1 MWPGGY
7 NRGMTIR
14 GVLFDLGSTL
24 LEYRGD
30 WREVFKQHTLSLIA
44 YLRERG
50 LNVPEN
56 FGPRYEALVD
66 QFYTLGQQDWIEY
79 TAEYTLQLAL
89 TEFGYPDQ
97 PAELI
102 KSALASA
109 FAAGEKLWRPFDDAY
124 ETLDTLKAQGYRL
137 GIISNARD
145 AANVDRL
152 IDQARLRAWF
162 DPIIISAN
170 VGVRKPHPRIFK
182 IVLDRWQFKPDEVVM
197 VGDMLGADILG
208 AHNAGLR
215 GIWATMQAERGAN
228 DAHAETIKPDGVIQ
242 SLSELPGLLEKWDS
256 AIVG

>member
-1 MWPGGY
+1 
-7 NRGMTIR
+7 MTIR

-44 YLRERG
+44 DLRERG
-50 LNVPEN
+50 LNVPED

-66 QFYTLGQQDWIEY
+66 QFYTRGQQDWIEY

-97 PAELI
+97 PINLI

-109 FAAGEKLWRPFDDAY
+109 FAEGEKLWQPFDEVY
-124 ETLDTLKAQGYRL
+124 RVLDVLKARGYKL

-152 IDQARLRAWF
+152 IDNAQLRPWF
-162 DPIIISAN
+162 DPIVISAN
-170 VGVRKPHPRIFK
+170 VGVRKPNPRIFQ
-182 IVLDRWQFKPDEVVM
+182 VALDAWRLRPEEVVM

-228 DAHAETIKPDGVIQ
+228 EAQAETIKPDGVIRN
-242 SLSELPGLLEKWDS
+242 LSELPGLLGRFDS
-256 AIVG
+256 VLVR